1 MSKATTILN
10 TQLTGHVDITP
21 PACGVFA
28 RQGDEERCPAVLLL
42 HADATPAQ
50 LLGFAHGR
58 VRELCM
64 LASLASA
71 SNEGEGE
78 LREVAE
84 HLWLGLEGVLATLNA
99 MHKRMGC

>member
-1 MSKATTILN
+1 MSKATTTRN

-50 LLGFAHGR
+50 LLGYAFGRCEELALFA
-58 VRELCM
+58 EM
-64 LASLASA
+64 ASS
-71 SNEGEGE
+71 STGSEGE
-78 LREVAE
+78 LRQATK

-99 MHKRMGC
+99 IDKRMGG